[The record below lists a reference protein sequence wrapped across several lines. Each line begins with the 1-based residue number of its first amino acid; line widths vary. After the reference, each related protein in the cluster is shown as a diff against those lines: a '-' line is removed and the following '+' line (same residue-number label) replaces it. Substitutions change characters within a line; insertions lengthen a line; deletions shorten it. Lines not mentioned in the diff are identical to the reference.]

1 MADITLTVV
10 GSAVGTIISGVSLAP
25 DDSDR
30 LLAFLAATHGLD
42 SDGEQRTPQQMIDAY
57 WAGMVSGTLS
67 NVMRWEQETASK
79 AARDAVA
86 PITPILP
93 NPE

>member
-10 GSAVGTIISGVSLAP
+10 GSAVGTINSGVSLAP

-42 SDGEQRTPQQMIDAY
+42 AAGNPRTPQQMIDAY
-57 WAGMVSGTLS
+57 WAGMVSGTLA
-67 NVMRWEQETASK
+67 NVMRWEQEIASK
-79 AARDAVA
+79 GARDAVG
-86 PITPILP
+86 PIVATVI
-93 NPE
+93 